1 MGITAM
7 IPDMTIG
14 QLKSE
19 AETRWGEIWDH
30 HASRMTVLLMC
41 PRKERKLM
49 ELHGDMIE
57 HGQPVITSFHRPRAG
72 AQLLEDQG
80 FDPKSASFQFVDIAS
95 SDLGPWMQHLVTN
108 EGWLRGSIE
117 VMPLPYSIDH
127 PSQRAFENQRMMCFR
142 HPSIATLERYFLPF
156 PPNDIPG
163 KCFVSL
169 PRRQAAE
176 LARQQAEVLGV
187 GRLEKKSTVSEA
199 KPEEM
204 PEVAAPKET
213 ESMDA
218 MMDAFSTDL
227 IAGIAAES
235 NVSAT
240 PEPSVELP
248 VASEKSNDESAAEPE
263 HVFVPLPPG
272 AQQAKPSAPVIPSP
286 EPEVISEPDTATGE
300 HENVPMPEIVEEV
313 GEPMSDIEVEF
324 RELVN
329 GLLAA
334 GVDPTEMMDDP
345 RWEDINERATAVG
358 FETWPVFLE
367 LATME

>member
-1 MGITAM
+1 
-7 IPDMTIG
+7 
-14 QLKSE
+14 
-19 AETRWGEIWDH
+19 
-30 HASRMTVLLMC
+30 
-41 PRKERKLM
+41 
-49 ELHGDMIE
+49 
-57 HGQPVITSFHRPRAG
+57 
-72 AQLLEDQG
+72 
-80 FDPKSASFQFVDIAS
+80 
-95 SDLGPWMQHLVTN
+95 
-108 EGWLRGSIE
+108 
-117 VMPLPYSIDH
+117 
-127 PSQRAFENQRMMCFR
+127 MMCFR

-204 PEVAAPKET
+204 PEVAESEET
-213 ESMDA
+213 KSMDA

-227 IAGIAAES
+227 MAGIVAES
-235 NVSAT
+235 DASTA
-240 PEPSVELP
+240 PESTVELP
-248 VASEKSNDESAAEPE
+248 VAAEKSNNESTAEPE

-272 AQQAKPSAPVIPSP
+272 AQQDKPSPPPSP
-286 EPEVISEPDTATGE
+286 QPEVISEPASTTVKN
-300 HENVPMPEIVEEV
+300 ENVPMPEVVEEV

-345 RWEDINERATAVG
+345 RWEEINERATAVG

>member
-14 QLKSE
+14 QLKNE
-19 AETRWGEIWDH
+19 ADARWGEIWDP
-30 HASRMTVLLMC
+30 HAARMTLLLMC

-49 ELHGDMIE
+49 ELHGDMVE
-57 HGQPVITSFHRPRAG
+57 HGQPVVTSFHRPRAG
-72 AQLLEDQG
+72 AHLLEEQG
-80 FDPKSASFQFVDIAS
+80 FDPRSASFQFVDIAS
-95 SDLGPWMQHLVTN
+95 PDLGPWMQHLVTS

-117 VMPLPYSIDH
+117 IMPLPHSIDH
-127 PSQRAFENQRMMCFR
+127 PSQRGFENQRILCFR
-142 HPSIATLERYFLPF
+142 HPSIAALERYYLPF
-156 PPNDIPG
+156 PPHDIPG

-176 LARQQAEVLGV
+176 LARQQAEVLGI
-187 GRLEKKSTVSEA
+187 GRLEKKKTVSEA
-199 KPEEM
+199 TPEEL
-204 PEVAAPKET
+204 PVVAEEVEA

-227 IAGIAAES
+227 IAGIAAASETEPES
-235 NVSAT
+235 PKPSHEDPAEL
-240 PEPSVELP
+240 EPVPSEP
-248 VASEKSNDESAAEPE
+248 VAPPE

-272 AQQAKPSAPVIPSP
+272 ADQQSESVPAPTPA
-286 EPEVISEPDTATGE
+286 PEVKPEVDVPQ
-300 HENVPMPEIVEEV
+300 NVPMPEVVEDA
-313 GEPMSDIEVEF
+313 GEPMSDIEIEF

-334 GVDPTEMMDDP
+334 GVDPSDMMDDP
-345 RWEDINERATAVG
+345 RWENINERATAVG

>member
-1 MGITAM
+1 M
-7 IPDMTIG
+7 
-14 QLKSE
+14 
-19 AETRWGEIWDH
+19 
-30 HASRMTVLLMC
+30 
-41 PRKERKLM
+41 
-49 ELHGDMIE
+49 
-57 HGQPVITSFHRPRAG
+57 
-72 AQLLEDQG
+72 
-80 FDPKSASFQFVDIAS
+80 
-95 SDLGPWMQHLVTN
+95 
-108 EGWLRGSIE
+108 
-117 VMPLPYSIDH
+117 
-127 PSQRAFENQRMMCFR
+127 
-142 HPSIATLERYFLPF
+142 PF

-235 NVSAT
+235 NASAT
-240 PEPSVELP
+240 PESSVELP

>member
-14 QLKSE
+14 QLKNE
-19 AETRWGEIWDH
+19 ADARWGEIWDP
-30 HASRMTVLLMC
+30 HAARMTLLLMC

-57 HGQPVITSFHRPRAG
+57 HGQPVVTSFHRPRAG

-80 FDPKSASFQFVDIAS
+80 FDPRSASFQFVDIAS
-95 SDLGPWMQHLVTN
+95 PDLGPWMQHLVTS

-127 PSQRAFENQRMMCFR
+127 PSQRGFENQRIICFR
-142 HPSIATLERYFLPF
+142 HPSIAALEKYYLPF
-156 PPNDIPG
+156 PPHDIPG

-187 GRLEKKSTVSEA
+187 GRLEKKVTVSEA
-199 KPEEM
+199 TPEEL
-204 PEVAAPKET
+204 PVVAEQVEG

-227 IAGIAAES
+227 IAGIVAASETKPES
-235 NVSAT
+235 PASTHERPVES
-240 PEPSVELP
+240 EPGPSEP
-248 VASEKSNDESAAEPE
+248 VAAPE

-272 AQQAKPSAPVIPSP
+272 ADQQSEPAPVPASAPDVQPATIDTQNVPV
-286 EPEVISEPDTATGE
+286 PEV
-300 HENVPMPEIVEEV
+300 VEEA
-313 GEPMSDIEVEF
+313 GEPMSDIEIEF

-334 GVDPTEMMDDP
+334 GVDPSDMMDDP
-345 RWEDINERATAVG
+345 RWENINERATAVG